1 MSKIHIQGIN
11 FRKYCHF
18 KVQKLTK
25 AIIELVEILIAIIRK
40 AIFYSSLLL
49 ELIYLEITMWW
60 VLKLKNNNKLK
71 NKIHIWYIKLKYT
84 GAGQLPNVKILT
96 KI

>member
-25 AIIELVEILIAIIRK
+25 AIIELVEILIVTIRK
-40 AIFYSSLLL
+40 AIFCSSLLL
-49 ELIYLEITMWW
+49 ELIYLEITM
-60 VLKLKNNNKLK
+60 
-71 NKIHIWYIKLKYT
+71 
-84 GAGQLPNVKILT
+84 
-96 KI
+96 